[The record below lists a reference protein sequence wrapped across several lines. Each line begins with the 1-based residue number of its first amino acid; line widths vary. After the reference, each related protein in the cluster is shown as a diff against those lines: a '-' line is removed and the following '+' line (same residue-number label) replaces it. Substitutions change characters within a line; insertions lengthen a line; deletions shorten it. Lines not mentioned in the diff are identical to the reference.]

1 MSACMVYVL
10 SALLVTNTAHGDEG
24 KESGCKGQTAGLRAS
39 TGKVISQMFYEPA
52 VLFFC
57 PCANLLGVQRYN
69 VNKKG
74 NFDLQLR
81 ELWVSLEHSMLCPG
95 HLKYQAHSF
104 RLFYFPVHILGIK
117 AGSTPISGSFLG
129 SAPCSPEHHTLIVYV
144 FTESLSSGK

>member
-1 MSACMVYVL
+1 MVYVL
-10 SALLVTNTAHGDEG
+10 SALLVTNTGQGDEG
-24 KESGCKGQTAGLRAS
+24 KESGCKGQTTGLRAS
-39 TGKVISQMFYEPA
+39 TGKALSQVFYKPA
-52 VLFFC
+52 LLIFF
-57 PCANLLGVQRYN
+57 PCANPREGFRMRYN

-104 RLFYFPVHILGIK
+104 RLFYFPVHNLGIK
-117 AGSTPISGSFLG
+117 AGSTPISGSFIG

-144 FTESLSSGK
+144 FTESPSSGK